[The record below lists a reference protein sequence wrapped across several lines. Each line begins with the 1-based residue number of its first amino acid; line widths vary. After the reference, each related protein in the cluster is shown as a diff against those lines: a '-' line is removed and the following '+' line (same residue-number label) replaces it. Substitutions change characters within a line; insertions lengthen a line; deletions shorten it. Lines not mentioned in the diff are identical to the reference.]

1 MTYLNIIKIVPKQCL
16 CGALMARNN
25 NFYNREQLPEE
36 IRVKNDTFDNEIP
49 FNDGLGYNQAP
60 ESESTRVT
68 LKIRLKI

>member
-1 MTYLNIIKIVPKQCL
+1 MGLLNGQ
-16 CGALMARNN
+16 NN
-25 NFYNREQLPEE
+25 NFYIGNDREQLPEE

>member
-1 MTYLNIIKIVPKQCL
+1 
-16 CGALMARNN
+16 MARNN

>member
-1 MTYLNIIKIVPKQCL
+1 
-16 CGALMARNN
+16 MARNN
-25 NFYNREQLPEE
+25 NFYMCDNRE